1 MSFQTLTRFLKNTLS
16 SPSAPAPDHQEAIQT
31 ATAVIL
37 LEIAYADNSLSVA
50 EEQRLLEFLKARFA
64 MTDERARELL
74 EAAEGM
80 RTQTIDH
87 WNLTNLIR
95 TNTSLTER
103 IEIVKT
109 MWRLVYEDGGLHQ
122 YENYL
127 VRKLADLLGLE
138 HHVMIEAKMAV
149 RSDLG
154 LT

>member
-16 SPSAPAPDHQEAIQT
+16 SPGAAAPDHQEAIQT

-37 LEIAYADNSLSVA
+37 LDIAYADNSFSVA
-50 EEQRLLEFLKARFA
+50 EEQRLLEFLKARFS
-64 MTDERARELL
+64 MTDQRARELL
-74 EAAEGM
+74 ETAEGM

-95 TNTSLTER
+95 TNTSLSER

-149 RSDLG
+149 RADLG
-154 LT
+154 LG